1 MHSKMKKLI
10 LACLT
15 GLLVLGLSGCGNE
28 KKQAQEPAKGPY
40 ADLPQV
46 TLVGGDSSG
55 KGSVGQRFGELVA
68 KKWRPRR
75 TAA

>member
-1 MHSKMKKLI
+1 MHMNMKKLI
-10 LACLT
+10 TACLA
-15 GLLVLGLSGCGNE
+15 GLLLLGLSGCGSRKE
-28 KKQAQEPAKGPY
+28 QKQAAAKGPY

-68 KKWRPRR
+68 QKWRPKRK
-75 TAA
+75 AA